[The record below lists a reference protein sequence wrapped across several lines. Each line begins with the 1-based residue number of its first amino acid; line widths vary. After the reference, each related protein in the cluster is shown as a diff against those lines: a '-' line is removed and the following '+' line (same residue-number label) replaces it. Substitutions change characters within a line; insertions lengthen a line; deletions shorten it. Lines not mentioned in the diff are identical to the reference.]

1 MAQSTTT
8 SIANLFE
15 QCARIEGVECSYF
28 GAEALAQLFSGATP
42 VIDGDFLD
50 ALATSSFKSDSGT
63 LPLTLK
69 EAEEQSLFILSIPRS
84 LALTQEGNQKVSN
97 HLLFLC
103 HMSPLR
109 EGALRVALF
118 RSSFFSV
125 WALA

>member
-1 MAQSTTT
+1 MIRHLLVSLLGFAGCLSAMAQSTTT

-28 GAEALAQLFSGATP
+28 GAEALAQLFSSSTP

-69 EAEEQSLFILSIPRS
+69 EAKSFHTLYTSFASTLPRRTEGCRISFLSPP
-84 LALTQEGNQKVSN
+84 V
-97 HLLFLC
+97 
-103 HMSPLR
+103 
-109 EGALRVALF
+109 
-118 RSSFFSV
+118 
-125 WALA
+125 